1 MTKWK
6 SSIIVSLSDIYL
18 YPIFFPES
26 FEQSH
31 KKKESIEL
39 EIEKQIQEEDRMG
52 TQKVSYN
59 SVLSLNFQTASSKGG
74 TLSLI

>member
-31 KKKESIEL
+31 KKKEEYRIRNRKTDTGRRQDGHTKSQL
-39 EIEKQIQEEDRMG
+39 
-52 TQKVSYN
+52 
-59 SVLSLNFQTASSKGG
+59 
-74 TLSLI
+74 